1 MFRKPLFWWNIMTSQ
16 QLTGTI
22 NGRECEYF
30 MCCVSWLEE
39 AATPCHN
46 WVTTVWLSHVI
57 TGVNQLMIALMWD
70 VGTSYCW
77 GESCEHTMF
86 RTIITLTGNWN
97 TVLTC
102 RVLGNCGPKV
112 FAYCYKNNSYRKL
125 KYSFDMQGLRELWSK
140 SFCLLLQKY
149 ESERLLDPTG
159 GSPDVVHLIK
169 YVSLVLG
176 WLHNA
181 YTVSEANEINFQ
193 NAKILMSPSKM
204 FFHFGALK
212 LSGVD

>member
-57 TGVNQLMIALMWD
+57 TG
-70 VGTSYCW
+70 
-77 GESCEHTMF
+77 GESPHDRF
-86 RTIITLTGNWN
+86 DVR
-97 TVLTC
+97 C
-102 RVLGNCGPKV
+102 RHQLLLRGKLRAHNVSNN
-112 FAYCYKNNSYRKL
+112 NNSYRKL

-176 WLHNA
+176 WLHKA